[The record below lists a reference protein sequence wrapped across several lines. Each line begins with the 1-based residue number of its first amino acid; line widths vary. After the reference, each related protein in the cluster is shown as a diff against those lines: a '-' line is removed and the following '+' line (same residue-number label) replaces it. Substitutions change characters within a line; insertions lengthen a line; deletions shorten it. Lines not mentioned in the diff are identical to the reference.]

1 MSKFDEMIK
10 DLGIFEGEEDITVT
24 TISSKLKSKAVLVDL
39 RLCGGNKYIS
49 LPKMAEEISN
59 ESKEFLN
66 EHFSGGKMTI
76 LNKNTIKQL
85 TRIKNETRNALYK
98 ASVIKN
104 GNLIPIASFSDFKVT
119 YDEKKEEYNTLRDQI
134 LDSYD
139 TIERNFYVKVAR
151 YLSETYEDEAMIQ
164 ELRKKIANEMPNKE
178 QFARDFEFSMSLMVL
193 PSATD
198 IYFAEG
204 DVQEEVERSIK
215 ENSIEIIENSI
226 SKSLE
231 TIFLNIAP
239 FVNDKA
245 LNEKLKIKAAVVI
258 EKVLKDNY
266 LESKTVEDLGRR
278 ALKVANSSNISFSEN
293 SEAEGIIAAIYKYFK
308 ERNNTSYLKL
318 PKYID
323 EEYLENLSLV
333 Y

>member
-1 MSKFDEMIK
+1 MSKYEEMIK

-39 RLCGGNKYIS
+39 KLCGGNKYIS
-49 LPKMAEEISN
+49 LPKMTEEITN

-104 GNLIPIASFSDFKVT
+104 GNLIPIASFADFKVI
-119 YDEKKEEYNTLRDQI
+119 YDEKKEEYNALKDQI

-139 TIERNFYVKVAR
+139 AIERNFYLKVAR
-151 YLSETYEDEAMIQ
+151 YLSETYDDVDKIR
-164 ELRKKIANEMPNKE
+164 ELQKRAANEIPNKE

-245 LNEKLKIKAAVVI
+245 LNEKLKRKAAVVI

-278 ALKVANSSNISFSEN
+278 SLKVANSSNISFSEN

-308 ERNNTSYLKL
+308 ERNNTSYLRL
-318 PKYID
+318 PNYID
-323 EEYLENLSLV
+323 EEYLENLALV

>member
-1 MSKFDEMIK
+1 MSKFDEIIK

-24 TISSKLKSKAVLVDL
+24 TVSSKLKSKAVLVDL
-39 RLCGGNKYIS
+39 KLCGGNKYIS
-49 LPKMAEEISN
+49 LPKVAEEISN
-59 ESKEFLN
+59 ESKEFLS
-66 EHFSGGKMTI
+66 EHFSGGKITI
-76 LNKNTIKQL
+76 LSKNTIKQL

-104 GNLIPIASFSDFKVT
+104 GNLIPIASFSDFKLI
-119 YDEKKEEYNTLRDQI
+119 YDEKKEEYNALRDQI

-139 TIERNFYVKVAR
+139 SIERNFYVKVAR
-151 YLSETYEDEAMIQ
+151 YLSETYEDVAMIQ
-164 ELRKKIANEMPNKE
+164 ELQKRVAKEMPNKE

-193 PSATD
+193 PSSTD

-204 DVQEEVERSIK
+204 DVQEEIERSIK

-231 TIFLNIAP
+231 TIFLSIAP
-239 FVNDKA
+239 FVNDRT
-245 LNEKLKIKAAVVI
+245 LNDRLIKRAVVNI
-258 EKVLKDNY
+258 EKVLSDNY

-278 ALKVANSSNISFSEN
+278 ALKVANSSNVSFNEN
-293 SEAEGIIAAIYKYFK
+293 SEAESIIASIYKYFK
-308 ERNNTSYLKL
+308 ERENTSYLRL

-323 EEYLENLSLV
+323 EEYLENLALV